1 MTIDGKTIEI
11 FKAENAQSPLVI
23 LNEFMGS
30 NGWIYRKCKEL
41 GCPDFSLAEITGVN
55 WDDELSP
62 WAVPPVSKD
71 DMPFGGKAD
80 TYLRQLLEKIIPAIK
95 SELGGEPASVML
107 AGYSMAGLFALYA
120 ATKCDAFRA
129 VASCSGSLWFP
140 GFREH
145 MLSCNFSALP
155 RTIYFSLGD
164 REAHTRNPIL
174 RTVEENTREISRCL
188 AENGVNTVFEMN
200 KGNHFQQCA
209 LRIAKGIRW
218 ILQSSPDGR

>member
-1 MTIDGKTIEI
+1 MDIQGKTVKIHQAQI
-11 FKAENAQSPLVI
+11 ANAPLVV
-23 LNEFMGS
+23 LNNYVQSGGE
-30 NGWIYRKCKEL
+30 IYQKCLQL
-41 GCPDFSLAEITGVN
+41 GCPDFSLAEISGLN
-55 WDDELSP
+55 WNDDLSP
-62 WAVPPVSKD
+62 WAIPSVGGNES
-71 DMPFGGKAD
+71 PFGGKAD
-80 TYLRQLLEKIIPAIK
+80 DYLALLLGSILPAVK
-95 SELGGEPASVML
+95 AKLNSQPSSVML
-107 AGYSMAGLFALYA
+107 SGYSLAGLFALYA

-200 KGNHFQQCA
+200 KGNHFQQSA